1 MAVPGRFETTR
12 KIIFALCRTSQ
23 IVIARSK
30 DWTGDL
36 RTDLVCTT
44 PGCTNV
50 LEDQRTK
57 NRATKRGI
65 VRAFADG
72 FAHKPMT
79 TFGSMNTDV
88 LERTVPGYHRPN
100 FCDLIAANSLGG

>member
-1 MAVPGRFETTR
+1 LTVPGRFETTR

-30 DWTGDL
+30 DWT
-36 RTDLVCTT
+36 DLVCTT

-57 NRATKRGI
+57 NRATKRRI